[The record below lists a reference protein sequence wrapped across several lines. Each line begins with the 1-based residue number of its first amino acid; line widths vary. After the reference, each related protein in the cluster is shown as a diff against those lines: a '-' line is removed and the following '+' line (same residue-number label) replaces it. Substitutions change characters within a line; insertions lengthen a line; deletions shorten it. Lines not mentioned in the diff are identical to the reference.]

1 MYVMLSFEVGSGG
14 HVTLVPRDAVQAIGN
29 RSVVYVSVVGDEG
42 RFVERTVKLGAPIG
56 DSLEVLEGLKPDE
69 LVVVAGSFFLR
80 VEAGRTR
87 SGG

>member
-1 MYVMLSFEVGSGG
+1 
-14 HVTLVPRDAVQAIGN
+14 
-29 RSVVYVSVVGDEG
+29 
-42 RFVERTVKLGAPIG
+42 VKLGAPIG